1 MKNKKKY
8 QKKKQVYNFEAVH
21 PPDSADLLR
30 ERERRLKDLEQLTLL
45 SDVFMSVVLSDLKAC
60 QHVVRI
66 LIGNPGIT
74 LVSVKT
80 QYVISK
86 VTSHG
91 ARLDVLAEDA
101 DKTLYHLEIEGA
113 DVTDHARRTRFYG
126 SLTDGE
132 ILRKGKTTVNC
143 RRDTF
148 STSAEKISGK
158 AAVLFTRKK
167 SDSRR
172 ADSRIRTVP
181 ILSM

>member
-74 LVSVKT
+74 LVSVKHSMLF
-80 QYVISK
+80 QKSP
-86 VTSHG
+86 
-91 ARLDVLAEDA
+91 
-101 DKTLYHLEIEGA
+101 
-113 DVTDHARRTRFYG
+113 RTEPD
-126 SLTDGE
+126 LTF
-132 ILRKGKTTVNC
+132 LRKMQTK
-143 RRDTF
+143 R
-148 STSAEKISGK
+148 SII
-158 AAVLFTRKK
+158 LK
-167 SDSRR
+167 SRER
-172 ADSRIRTVP
+172 
-181 ILSM
+181 M